1 MAMKPEPSRC
11 LLCDGP
17 WTGTEAHRS
26 RGLHP
31 RCYREIRTAGRL
43 DEFPILRYRLPPKTR
58 QLLPRMTVRCHGAP
72 DCENRSRPMY
82 ERNPA
87 ASTFRCAECQYTF
100 RTTGQYDPRLLPRY
114 DVSLPP
120 MERVRYW
127 LDPDNRS
134 KFRGVPTPFVRPG
147 GPEGDCLIWQ
157 RVLGGNTRQMAT
169 GNNYPKVHWYK
180 RQERVH
186 RIVYS
191 VLNDIPLKELLV
203 VDHSCEI
210 KQCINPAHLGAETL
224 ASNTAG
230 RIRTRRHDRLWND
243 PEALRA
249 RLAELEQAA

>member
-1 MAMKPEPSRC
+1 MAMKPEPPRC

-17 WTGTEAHRS
+17 WTDAQPYLS
-26 RGLHP
+26 RGLH
-31 RCYREIRTAGRL
+31 RGCYHRMWHTGRL
-43 DEFPILRYRLPPKTR
+43 DEFPILRYAILPKP
-58 QLLPRMTVRCHGAP
+58 QAPPVTVRCHGSP
-72 DCENRSRPMY
+72 DCENQSKPMSQT
-82 ERNPA
+82 NPNIPIY
-87 ASTFRCAECQYTF
+87 RCLRCQYVK
-100 RTTGQYDPRLLPRY
+100 RTTGGYDPRLLPRY
-114 DVSLPP
+114 DTTLPP
-120 MERVRYW
+120 MERVLYW

-230 RIRTRRHDRLWND
+230 RIRTMRHDRLWND